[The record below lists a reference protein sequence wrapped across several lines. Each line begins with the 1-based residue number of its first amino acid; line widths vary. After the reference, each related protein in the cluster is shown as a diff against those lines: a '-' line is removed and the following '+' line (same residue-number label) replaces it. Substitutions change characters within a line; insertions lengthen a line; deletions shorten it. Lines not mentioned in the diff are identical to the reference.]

1 MRYTFLIAV
10 VSCILLFGCS
20 TAYESTDES
29 ATDPAP
35 AVATFTDEDVLKIA
49 ADDRA
54 FEEAFN
60 NADLDAIVA
69 FYAEDAV
76 VLAFGGPPIHGR
88 PAIREFFSSLPPV
101 KDLTLVEHEL
111 VGFGDY
117 LYQRGTIS
125 MTLIMPDG
133 DVEFKGNFL
142 VTRERQ
148 ADGTWLY
155 TNDMF
160 SEETPPA
167 E

>member
-10 VSCILLFGCS
+10 LSCTLLVGCS
-20 TAYESTDES
+20 TPPEPTA
-29 ATDPAP
+29 DPVP
-35 AVATFTDEDVLKIA
+35 AIAAFADEDRQKIA

-60 NADLDAIVA
+60 TGDWDAILA

-76 VLAFGGPPIHGR
+76 VLAFGGAPIQGHD
-88 PAIREFFSSLPPV
+88 AIRALFSSLPPV
-101 KDLTLVEHEL
+101 KGLTLVDDEL
-111 VGFGDY
+111 VGFGDHV
-117 LYQRGTIS
+117 YQRGTIS
-125 MTLIMPDG
+125 MTLMLPDG
-133 DVEFKGNFL
+133 TEVPFKGNFL

-160 SEETPPA
+160 SEEAAAA